1 MMTGDHATL
10 ESLTKRL
17 TAFRDARDW
26 QQFHSIKNLIISLNL
41 EAAELME
48 LIQWKSEEAVEL
60 LSETESGKARIAEE
74 FADVFLYLLL
84 IAERAGL
91 DLAGIALAKIA
102 TNDLKYPVEKARGN
116 ALKYTELQG
125 LSK

>member
-1 MMTGDHATL
+1 M
-10 ESLTKRL
+10 
-17 TAFRDARDW
+17 
-26 QQFHSIKNLIISLNL
+26 
-41 EAAELME
+41 
-48 LIQWKSEEAVEL
+48 KSEKAVEL
-60 LSETESGKARIAEE
+60 LSETESGKPRIAEE

-91 DLAGIALAKIA
+91 DLAEIA

-116 ALKYTELQG
+116 ALKYAELQG

>member
-1 MMTGDHATL
+1 
-10 ESLTKRL
+10 
-17 TAFRDARDW
+17 
-26 QQFHSIKNLIISLNL
+26 
-41 EAAELME
+41 ME

>member
-1 MMTGDHATL
+1 
-10 ESLTKRL
+10 
-17 TAFRDARDW
+17 
-26 QQFHSIKNLIISLNL
+26 
-41 EAAELME
+41 ME

-116 ALKYTELQG
+116 ALKHAELQG

>member
-1 MMTGDHATL
+1 
-10 ESLTKRL
+10 
-17 TAFRDARDW
+17 
-26 QQFHSIKNLIISLNL
+26 
-41 EAAELME
+41 ME

-91 DLAGIALAKIA
+91 DLAEIALAKIA
-102 TNDLKYPVEKARGN
+102 TNDLNYPLEKARGN
-116 ALKYTELQG
+116 ALKYAELQG

>member
-1 MMTGDHATL
+1 MTGDHATL

-17 TAFRDARDW
+17 IEFRDARDW
-26 QQFHSIKNLIISLNL
+26 QQFHSIKELIISLNL

-60 LSETESGKARIAEE
+60 LSETEAGKARIAEE
-74 FADVFLYLLL
+74 CADVFLYLLL

-91 DLAGIALAKIA
+91 DLAEIALAKIA

-116 ALKYTELQG
+116 ALKYTELRG
-125 LSK
+125 PSK

>member
-1 MMTGDHATL
+1 MMSGDHETL
-10 ESLTKRL
+10 ESLTERL
-17 TAFRDARDW
+17 IAFRDARDW

-60 LSETESGKARIAEE
+60 SSETESGKARIAEE
-74 FADVFLYLLL
+74 CADVFLYLLL

-91 DLAGIALAKIA
+91 DLAEIALAKIA

-116 ALKYTELQG
+116 ALKHTELQG
-125 LSK
+125 PSK

>member
-1 MMTGDHATL
+1 MTGDHATL
-10 ESLTKRL
+10 EALTKRL
-17 TAFRDARDW
+17 IAFRDARDW

-60 LSETESGKARIAEE
+60 LSETEAGKARIAEE
-74 FADVFLYLLL
+74 CADVFLYLLL

-91 DLAGIALAKIA
+91 DLAEIALAKIA

-116 ALKYTELQG
+116 ALKYNELRDP
-125 LSK
+125 SK

>member
-17 TAFRDARDW
+17 IAFRDARDW

-48 LIQWKSEEAVEL
+48 LIQLKSEEAVEL

-91 DLAGIALAKIA
+91 DLAEIA

>member
-17 TAFRDARDW
+17 IAFRDARDW

-74 FADVFLYLLL
+74 FAGVFLYLLL

-116 ALKYTELQG
+116 ALKHAELQG

>member
-17 TAFRDARDW
+17 IAFRDARDW

-48 LIQWKSEEAVEL
+48 LIQLKSEKAVEL
-60 LSETESGKARIAEE
+60 LSETESGKPRIAEE

-91 DLAGIALAKIA
+91 DVAEIA

>member
-17 TAFRDARDW
+17 IAFRDARDW

-60 LSETESGKARIAEE
+60 LSETEAGKARIAEE
-74 FADVFLYLLL
+74 CADVFLYLLL

-91 DLAGIALAKIA
+91 DLAEIALAKIA
-102 TNDLKYPVEKARGN
+102 ANDLKYPVEKARGN
-116 ALKYTELQG
+116 ALKYTELRG
-125 LSK
+125 PSK

>member
-1 MMTGDHATL
+1 
-10 ESLTKRL
+10 
-17 TAFRDARDW
+17 
-26 QQFHSIKNLIISLNL
+26 
-41 EAAELME
+41 ME

-91 DLAGIALAKIA
+91 DLAEIA

-116 ALKYTELQG
+116 ALKYAELQG

>member
-17 TAFRDARDW
+17 IAFRDARDW

-60 LSETESGKARIAEE
+60 LSETEAGKARIAEE
-74 FADVFLYLLL
+74 CADVFLYLLL

-91 DLAGIALAKIA
+91 DLAEIALAKIA

-116 ALKYTELQG
+116 ALKYTELRG
-125 LSK
+125 PSK

>member
-17 TAFRDARDW
+17 IAFRDARDW

-91 DLAGIALAKIA
+91 DLAEIA

-116 ALKYTELQG
+116 ALKYAELQG

>member
-74 FADVFLYLLL
+74 FTDVFLYLLL

-91 DLAGIALAKIA
+91 DLAEIALAKIA
-102 TNDLKYPVEKARGN
+102 TNDLNYPLEKARGN
-116 ALKYTELQG
+116 ALKYAELQG